1 MRPVRLRIIALLA
14 GLALLLPEATFARVH
29 YFCRMMDRVI
39 ETACCCGHDGST
51 EIEGRAEVRQPDCCA
66 RVTPPSRSTAPNA
79 PDTTI
84 PVPGAA
90 LATMIDEPL
99 SAPPPSRAAA
109 FSPSLARGPPQV
121 GPPLFLAHCS
131 FLI

>member
-14 GLALLLPEATFARVH
+14 GLALLLPEASFARVH
-29 YFCRMMDRVI
+29 YFCRMMDRVL
-39 ETACCCGHDGST
+39 ESACCCGSSDSAN
-51 EIEGRAEVRQPDCCA
+51 IEGQAELRQPDCCA
-66 RVTPPSRSTAPNA
+66 RVTPPSRSAAPNA

-90 LATMIDEPL
+90 LATLLEEPVRATL
-99 SAPPPSRAAA
+99 PSSAVAS
-109 FSPSLARGPPQV
+109 SPKLARGPPPA